1 MNDQRSL
8 TDQLKEMARYAASA
22 GLYDASDR
30 ISMVLKECKEREA
43 MGKRLAR
50 LEEVGNDERT
60 VTRLEDMSPDGS
72 MSLHRQEDGDFI
84 VTVRESGEKGFGS
97 SVEFCMSGTRS
108 PRTVTALGELMK
120 AMREDREAGG
130 KHGPA

>member
-8 TDQLKEMARYAASA
+8 TDQLKEMARYAANA

-30 ISMVLKECKEREA
+30 ISLILKECKEREA

-50 LEEVGNDERT
+50 LDEIGNDEQT

-72 MSLHRQEDGDFI
+72 MSLHRQDDGDFI
-84 VTVRESGEKGFGS
+84 VTVREAGEKGFGS

-130 KHGPA
+130 KHGPT

>member
-1 MNDQRSL
+1 MSDQRSL
-8 TDQLKEMARYAASA
+8 TDQLEEMVRYATKA
-22 GLYDASDR
+22 GFYDAADR
-30 ISMVLKECKEREA
+30 ISAVCKDYEA
-43 MGKRLAR
+43 RKRRLAR
-50 LEEVGNDERT
+50 LEEIGNDDQT

-72 MSLHRQEDGDFI
+72 MSLHRQDDGDFI

-120 AMREDREAGG
+120 AMREDREAKG
-130 KHGPA
+130 KYGPT

>member
-8 TDQLKEMARYAASA
+8 TEQLEEMRSYATKA
-22 GLYDASDR
+22 GLYDAADR
-30 ISMVLKECKEREA
+30 IRVVLKEHKDRE
-43 MGKRLAR
+43 KRLAR
-50 LEEVGNDERT
+50 LEEMGNDDRT

-72 MSLHRQEDGDFI
+72 MSLHRQNDGDFI

-108 PRTVTALGELMK
+108 PRTAQALQVLMK
-120 AMREDREAGG
+120 AMREDREAKG